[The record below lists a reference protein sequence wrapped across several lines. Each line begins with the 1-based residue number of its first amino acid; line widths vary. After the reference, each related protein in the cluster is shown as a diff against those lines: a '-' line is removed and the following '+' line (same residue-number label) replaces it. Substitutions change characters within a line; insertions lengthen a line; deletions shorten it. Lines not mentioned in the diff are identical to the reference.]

1 MPNRSFLIP
10 ALYFLFT
17 PLLLPAQSG
26 CTDPAA
32 LNYDPAATTNDGSC
46 EYSPTSYQP
55 AHLADLTETLDEISG
70 LAFINDQLW
79 AQTDSYNPQKLYR
92 LHTTTGLPEHE
103 TLLVSSSNTDW
114 EDLARDDNYL
124 YVGDFGNNDGDRS
137 DLKIY
142 KVPINQLSQNAAT
155 TEVIAFQY
163 EDQTSFEP
171 APAQNNFDCEAFFFA
186 NDSLHLF
193 TKRWLD
199 QKTYHY
205 VLPAEAGSY
214 VAQLRDSFDTE
225 ALITA
230 ADIDAQGHIILLGL
244 APITQEAVLWL
255 LYDYPEG
262 HFFAGNKRRISLG
275 SPFVNGQLEGICFS
289 GIWEGYLAA
298 ERFGQL
304 PPQLQSFQIGDI
316 VSSTENPTGKE
327 LGQKSTDSI
336 RAWPNPFTESITLE
350 SYKQLYISEIKL
362 FDGSKKAILMK
373 QWPVAQKLPL
383 TLETPS
389 HLPKG
394 IYYLSVKTKS
404 GKEEMLRLVK

>member
-1 MPNRSFLIP
+1 MPNRAFLIP
-10 ALYFLFT
+10 ALCFLIA

-32 LNYDPAATTNDGSC
+32 LNYDPTATINDGSC
-46 EYSPTSYQP
+46 EYPPTSYQP
-55 AHLADLTETLDEISG
+55 IYLADLTESLDEISG
-70 LAFINDQLW
+70 LAFINNQLW
-79 AQTDSYNPQKLYR
+79 AQTDSYTPQKLYQ
-92 LHTTTGLPEHE
+92 LHTATGLPEHE
-103 TLLVSSSNTDW
+103 TLLVNSSNTDW

-230 ADIDAQGHIILLGL
+230 ADIDAEGHIILLGL
-244 APITQEAVLWL
+244 APLTQEGILWL
-255 LYDYPEG
+255 LYDYPQG

-289 GIWEGYLAA
+289 GIWKGYLAA
-298 ERFGQL
+298 EGFGQL
-304 PPQLQSFQIGDI
+304 PPLLHFFQIESI
-316 VSSTENPTGKE
+316 VSSTENPAEDQSRTGKP
-327 LGQKSTDSI
+327 DSI
-336 RAWPNPFTESITLE
+336 RAWPNPFTEKITLE
-350 SYKQLYISEIKL
+350 SHKDAYIREIQL
-362 FDGSKKAILMK
+362 FDASKKIILIK
-373 QWPVAQKLPL
+373 RWPAAQRLPL
-383 TLETPS
+383 TLETPA

-394 IYYLSVKTKS
+394 IYYLRVKTEN
-404 GKEEMLRLVK
+404 GKEEMLRLIK